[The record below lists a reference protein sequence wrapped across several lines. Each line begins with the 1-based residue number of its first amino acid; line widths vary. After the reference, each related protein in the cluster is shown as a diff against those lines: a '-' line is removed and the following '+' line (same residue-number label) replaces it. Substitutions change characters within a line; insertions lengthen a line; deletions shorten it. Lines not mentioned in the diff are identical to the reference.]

1 MPASARRTY
10 FESMM
15 SHGFTILRLHKVD
28 SDGVCQCRAGKDCRN
43 PGKHFATRYG
53 WQSVIPTVDEVEQH
67 LDEGGSVGLS
77 LWYEDARIPQS
88 PGRLVVFD
96 CDEAAAEPWL
106 RSQGITSPLMVHG
119 RRGVHVYCRMPA
131 HVPELKS
138 DTRTLQNP
146 RIDIKVSGLVVL
158 PWSPDKRL
166 FIDGRDVSND
176 PAAIAAFF
184 GDHQRLLAS
193 LPEVD
198 PRTLVPGMTLRY
210 PQPVTVT
217 RAPAATTTQ
226 LMAAAAFPATS
237 AAPATVPAP
246 PPSRAPRRRV
256 RFSEYHPT
264 TFYSGYVGLQYNRRK
279 NNAITHAGNLDPS
292 IEGKA
297 PRQKLLKVA
306 ADCIIHY
313 GMSDQDTWEIIRD
326 KFNPRCRSKDGGRY
340 PWRKDEVAW
349 AIEVAHQPDS
359 YSTLNEIRGP
369 VDISNALAHERAR
382 GEHANARRLAAQRS
396 ARSRDFGNAR
406 SFIQTYYEADA
417 TAQLPFAELL
427 RAVNRALTFEEQEP
441 VSGKR
446 LGMLLA
452 EDGISSERGVVT
464 GLKVRL
470 CDNPSLCHNSL
481 LYRVCPAAPCP
492 IYFQGGV

>member
-15 SHGFTILRLHKVD
+15 RHGFTMLRLHKVD
-28 SDGVCQCRAGKDCRN
+28 ADGVCQCRDGKDCRN

-53 WQSVIPTVDEVEQH
+53 WQSVIASVDDLEQH

-77 LWYEDARIPQS
+77 LWYEDQRIPQS

-96 CDEAAAEPWL
+96 CDDPYGEAWL
-106 RSQGITSPLMVHG
+106 RSKGITSPLTVIG
-119 RRGVHVYCRMPA
+119 RRGVHIICRMPA
-131 HVPELKS
+131 HVPELKT
-138 DTRTLQNP
+138 DTRTLQSP
-146 RIDIKVSGLVVL
+146 RIDIKVSGLVVA

-166 FIDGRDVSND
+166 CINGQDVSDD
-176 PAAIAAFF
+176 PAAIAAFL
-184 GDHQRLLAS
+184 GDYPRLLAA

-198 PRTLVPGMTLRY
+198 PRVLVPNMTERY
-210 PQPVTVT
+210 PQPVTGT
-217 RAPAATTTQ
+217 PLPTGTTTPST
-226 LMAAAAFPATS
+226 AAAALPTAA
-237 AAPATVPAP
+237 AAPVTVPAP
-246 PPSRAPRRRV
+246 PPARAPRIRV
-256 RFSEYHPT
+256 RFSEDRPT
-264 TFYSGYVGLQYNRRK
+264 TFYPGYAGLPYNRRK
-279 NNAITHAGNLDPS
+279 NNATTHAGNVDPS

-326 KFNPRCRSKDGGRY
+326 TFNPRCRSKDGGRY

-349 AIEVAHQPDS
+349 AIEIAHQPDS
-359 YSTLNEIRGP
+359 YSTLDQIRGP

-382 GEHANARRLAAQRS
+382 GERANARRLAGQRS
-396 ARSRDFGNAR
+396 ARGQDYGNIR
-406 SFIQTYYEADA
+406 SFLGTYYEADA
-417 TAQLPFAELL
+417 TARLPFADLL
-427 RAVNRALTFEEQEP
+427 NAVNRALVFDEQDE
-441 VSGKR
+441 VSPQR
-446 LGMLLA
+446 LGRLLTV
-452 EDGISSERGVVT
+452 DGIESDRGVVS
-464 GLKVRL
+464 GLKVKL
-470 CDNPSLCHNSL
+470 CDDPSLCSNSL